1 MYRTSWS
8 TSLSRLHALLVVGLL
23 GLTACGFEPLY
34 GGREQ
39 GTPTEDLLSRVAVP
53 PLPDR
58 LGQLVRIEL
67 TNHLTPRPAPEP
79 FYTVS
84 VELAESKQGI
94 AVRRDASATR
104 ANLII
109 TATFTLTPVGG
120 KEKLISGVVRSS
132 NGYDILKSD
141 FATLAAENDAR
152 RRGARDIADGI
163 VKRIAV
169 FLSRESNRNT
179 IPVQR

>member
-8 TSLSRLHALLVVGLL
+8 ILLSRLHALLVVGLL

-34 GGREQ
+34 GDRDQ
-39 GTPTEDLLSRVAVP
+39 GAPTEDLLSQVSVP
-53 PLPDR
+53 PLADR

-67 TNHLTPRPAPEP
+67 TNRLTPRPAPEP
-79 FYTVS
+79 VYTVN
-84 VELAESKQGI
+84 VELTESKEGL

-109 TATFTLTPVGG
+109 TASFGLTVVGG
-120 KEKLISGVVRSS
+120 KEKLVSGVIRSS

-152 RRGARDIADGI
+152 RRAARDIADEI
-163 VKRIAV
+163 VSRIAIY
-169 FLSRESNRNT
+169 LSRAASQT
-179 IPVQR
+179 AAPAQR

>member
-8 TSLSRLHALLVVGLL
+8 ILLSRLHAFLVIGLL

-34 GGREQ
+34 GDQDQ
-39 GTPTEDLLSRVAVP
+39 GTPTEDLLSQVYVP
-53 PLPDR
+53 PLADR

-67 TNHLTPRPAPEP
+67 TNRLTPKPGPAPV
-79 FYTVS
+79 YSVN
-84 VELAESKQGI
+84 VELTESKQGL

-109 TATFTLTPVGG
+109 TATFSLSVIGE
-120 KEKLISGVVRSS
+120 KEKLMSGVNRSS

-163 VKRIAV
+163 VSRIAIY
-169 FLSRESNRNT
+169 LSRAANQT
-179 IPVQR
+179 AAPAQR